1 MNITFERRNLRQ
13 IIQYYGFPIILIL
26 VLIFLAV
33 STRNFFTLRNIMGLL
48 HSSAP
53 IMITASG
60 LALVVMSGNID
71 ISIGSITFLSS
82 TIAAVLIVRLGVS
95 PVLAVPLVF
104 VTGAACGAVTGLIVT
119 KLRMNPLIASMGMLF
134 ILRGFALRLTE
145 GRVISL
151 PDAFRN
157 FGNLKIGFVY
167 VDVIIAIIFIIFV
180 HLLHTKTSFG
190 RNIMAIGN
198 DQKAAQTIGI
208 NTDRVL
214 FFSFVLS
221 GLFASIGGFFNAMQ
235 LGGVTLHMGQ
245 GLEFTGI
252 AMIVVGGISLFGGEG
267 SIIPGFILGVFTLNL
282 IENGLNH
289 LGASPYAYPFF
300 RGGVIFVA
308 MFADT
313 LKARVRRRGT
323 KTHEIGEITT

>member
-1 MNITFERRNLRQ
+1 MNTKVKSKNIKQFV
-13 IIQYYGFPIILIL
+13 QYYGFPIILVL

-33 STRNFFTLRNIMGLL
+33 TTRNFFTLRNIMSLL

-53 IMITASG
+53 IIITASG

-71 ISIGSITFLSS
+71 ISIGSVTFLSS

-95 PVLAVPLVF
+95 PILAIPLVF
-104 VTGAACGAVTGLIVT
+104 LTGAACGAITGLIVT
-119 KLRMNPLIASMGMLF
+119 KLKVNPLIASMGMLF
-134 ILRGFALRLTE
+134 ILRGLALRLTG

-151 PDAFRN
+151 PDSLRN
-157 FGNLKIGFVY
+157 FGNLKIGFIY
-167 VDVIIAIIFIIFV
+167 VDLIIAILFIIFV
-180 HLLHTKTSFG
+180 FVLHTKTSFG
-190 RNIMAIGN
+190 RNLMAIGN
-198 DQKAAQTIGI
+198 DVVAAQTIGI

-214 FFSFVLS
+214 FTAFLLS
-221 GLFASIGGFFNAMQ
+221 GLFASIGGFLNAMQ

-267 SIIPGFILGVFTLNL
+267 SIIPGFLLGVFTLNL

-289 LGASPYAYPFF
+289 MGASPYAYPFF

-313 LKARVRRRGT
+313 LKARVRRIR
-323 KTHEIGEITT
+323 KVN

>member
-1 MNITFERRNLRQ
+1 MNNILKTKDVK
-13 IIQYYGFPIILIL
+13 IILQFYGFPIIIIC
-26 VLIFLAV
+26 VLIFLSV
-33 STRNFFTLRNIMGLL
+33 STSSFLTIRNIMSLL

-53 IMITASG
+53 IIITASG

-82 TIAAVLIVRLGVS
+82 TVAAVLIVRMGMT
-95 PVLAVPLVF
+95 PWIAVPLIF
-104 VTGAACGAVTGLIVT
+104 VTGAACGAITGFVVT
-119 KLRMNPLIASMGMLF
+119 KLRVNPLIASMGMLF
-134 ILRGFALRLTE
+134 IVRGFALRLTE

-151 PDAFRN
+151 PDSFRN
-157 FGNLKIGFVY
+157 FGNMRIGPIY
-167 VDVIIAIIFIIFV
+167 VDVIIALLFICFV
-180 HLLHTKTSFG
+180 YVLHTKTSFG

-198 DQKAAQTIGI
+198 DKHAAQTIGV

-214 FFSFVLS
+214 FTAFVLS
-221 GLFASIGGFFNAMQ
+221 GLFASIGGFFNALQ

-245 GLEFTGI
+245 GLEFSAI

-267 SIIPGFILGVFTLNL
+267 SIFPGFLLGVFTLNL

-289 LGASPYAYPFF
+289 MGASPYAYPFV
-300 RGGVIFVA
+300 RGGVIFIA

-313 LKARVRRRGT
+313 LKARVRRLRKGL
-323 KTHEIGEITT
+323 

>member
-1 MNITFERRNLRQ
+1 MNNILKTKDVKLILQF
-13 IIQYYGFPIILIL
+13 YGFPIIIIC
-26 VLIFLAV
+26 VLIFLSV
-33 STRNFFTLRNIMGLL
+33 STSSFLTVRNIMSLL

-53 IMITASG
+53 IIITASG

-82 TIAAVLIVRLGVS
+82 TVAAVLIVRMGLT
-95 PVLAVPLVF
+95 PWIAVPLIF
-104 VTGAACGAVTGLIVT
+104 LTGAACGAITGFVVT
-119 KLRMNPLIASMGMLF
+119 KLRVNPLIASMGMLF
-134 ILRGFALRLTE
+134 IVRGLALRLTE

-151 PDAFRN
+151 PDSFRN
-157 FGNLKIGFVY
+157 FGNMRIGPVY
-167 VDVIIAIIFIIFV
+167 VDVIIALLFIWFV
-180 HLLHTKTSFG
+180 YVLHTKTSFG

-198 DQKAAQTIGI
+198 DKHAAQTIGV

-214 FFSFVLS
+214 FTAFVLS
-221 GLFASIGGFFNAMQ
+221 GLFASIGGFFNALQ

-245 GLEFTGI
+245 GLEFSAI

-267 SIIPGFILGVFTLNL
+267 SIFPGFLLGVFTLNL

-289 LGASPYAYPFF
+289 MGASPYAYPFV
-300 RGGVIFVA
+300 RGGVIFIA

-313 LKARVRRRGT
+313 LKARVRRLRKGL
-323 KTHEIGEITT
+323 